1 MKTANQDTSTAI
13 IPEEEATT
21 VLPQKTLIFGIF
33 VLYALFMLDFAAR
46 LGVNAV
52 FPLLQKD
59 LGFSDAQMGLLGSVV
74 LFGMTLFV
82 LPVSFLADKTSRKKT
97 VALMSCVWGVGSL
110 LTGVFSNFYALL
122 AGRLLVGAG
131 NASYAP
137 VSVSLLTSW
146 IKRAHWGKA
155 VGLYNSAMS
164 LGLAL
169 GTILAGLLAVRYGW
183 RAPFIFI
190 GVTSLLLTLLS
201 LFLPEPK
208 ATIAPKEK
216 VALKEAAALTI
227 KNRTL
232 LLLSASS
239 GAANL
244 VTSGFLAWMP
254 MFLVR
259 DMGWSMAEV
268 GGFLGPVYLVSGL
281 ITMPLSGYIA
291 DKLGQRD
298 KRSRAWFGVPCFLL
312 VVSLYVVGFHYKI
325 FPCIV
330 AGMLLFGLPIT
341 GMHVATQELVPA
353 RYKASSYGVYV
364 IFIQGFGLVGP
375 ILGGLLSQAFGTEKA
390 LLGLLVFLVL
400 AAVLMS
406 VASFTYLHDLN
417 RARSM
422 EIENEGS

>member
-1 MKTANQDTSTAI
+1 MTNIPSPTP
-13 IPEEEATT
+13 PEESAAI
-21 VLPQKTLIFGIF
+21 VLPKKTLVFGIF

-52 FPLLQKD
+52 FPLMQKD
-59 LGFSDAQMGLLGSVV
+59 LGLSDSQVGLLGSVV
-74 LFGMTLFV
+74 LFGMTVFV
-82 LPVSFLADKTSRKKT
+82 LPVSFLADKTSKKKT
-97 VALMSCVWGVGSL
+97 LACMSCIWGLGSL
-110 LTGVFSNFYALL
+110 FTGLLSNFYALL
-122 AGRLLVGAG
+122 AGRLLVGIG
-131 NASYAP
+131 NSSYAP

-146 IKRAHWGKA
+146 IKRSSWGTA

-169 GTILAGLLAVRYGW
+169 GTMLAGLLAVRYGW

-190 GVTSLLLTLLS
+190 GVATLLLTVLS
-201 LFLPEPK
+201 LFLPEP
-208 ATIAPKEK
+208 APVVAQKDK
-216 VALKEAAALTI
+216 VALKEAAGVTL

-239 GAANL
+239 GSANL
-244 VTSGFLAWMP
+244 VTSGFLVWMP

-259 DMGWSMAEV
+259 DMGWSMGEIGA
-268 GGFLGPVYLVSGL
+268 FLGPVYLISGL
-281 ITMPLSGYIA
+281 VTMPLSGYIA
-291 DKLGQRD
+291 DKLGKKD

-312 VVSLYVVGFHYKI
+312 VVSLYIVGFHYKI

-364 IFIQGFGLVGP
+364 IFIQGFGLLGP
-375 ILGGLLSQAFGTEKA
+375 VLGGVLSQAFGTEKA
-390 LLGLLVFLVL
+390 LLFLLSFLVL
-400 AAVLMS
+400 AALLMFC
-406 VASFTYLHDLN
+406 AGFTYLKDFAQ
-417 RARSM
+417 ARSL
-422 EIENEGS
+422 EQ

>member
-1 MKTANQDTSTAI
+1 MTNTPSPTP
-13 IPEEEATT
+13 PEESAAI
-21 VLPQKTLIFGIF
+21 VLPKKTLVFGIF

-52 FPLLQKD
+52 FPLMQKD
-59 LGFSDAQMGLLGSVV
+59 LGLSDSQVGLLGSVV
-74 LFGMTLFV
+74 LFGMTVFV
-82 LPVSFLADKTSRKKT
+82 LPVSFLADKTSKKKT
-97 VALMSCVWGVGSL
+97 LACMSCIWGLGSL
-110 LTGVFSNFYALL
+110 FTGLLSNFYALL
-122 AGRLLVGAG
+122 AGRLLVGIG
-131 NASYAP
+131 NSSYAP

-146 IKRAHWGKA
+146 IKRSSWGTA

-169 GTILAGLLAVRYGW
+169 GTMLAGLLAVRYGW

-190 GVTSLLLTLLS
+190 GVATLLLTVLS
-201 LFLPEPK
+201 LFLPEP
-208 ATIAPKEK
+208 APVVAQKDK
-216 VALKEAAALTI
+216 VALKEAAGVTL

-239 GAANL
+239 GSANL

-259 DMGWSMAEV
+259 DMGWSMGEIGA
-268 GGFLGPVYLVSGL
+268 FLGPVYLISGL
-281 ITMPLSGYIA
+281 VTMPLSGYIA
-291 DKLGQRD
+291 DKLGKKD

-312 VVSLYVVGFHYKI
+312 VVSLYIVGFHYKI

-364 IFIQGFGLVGP
+364 IFIQGFGLLGP
-375 ILGGLLSQAFGTEKA
+375 VLGGVLSQAFGTEKA
-390 LLGLLVFLVL
+390 LLFLLSFLVL
-400 AAVLMS
+400 AALLMFC
-406 VASFTYLHDLN
+406 AGFTYLKDFAQ
-417 RARSM
+417 ARSL
-422 EIENEGS
+422 EQ

>member
-1 MKTANQDTSTAI
+1 MTNIPSPTP
-13 IPEEEATT
+13 PEESAAI
-21 VLPQKTLIFGIF
+21 VLPKKTLVFGIF

-52 FPLLQKD
+52 FPLMQKD
-59 LGFSDAQMGLLGSVV
+59 LGLSDSQVGLLGSVV
-74 LFGMTLFV
+74 LFGMTVFV
-82 LPVSFLADKTSRKKT
+82 LPVSFLADKTSKKKT
-97 VALMSCVWGVGSL
+97 LACMSCIWGLGSL
-110 LTGVFSNFYALL
+110 FTGLLSNFYALL
-122 AGRLLVGAG
+122 AGRLLVGIG
-131 NASYAP
+131 NSSYAP

-146 IKRAHWGKA
+146 IKRSSWGTA

-169 GTILAGLLAVRYGW
+169 GTMLAGLLAVRYGW

-190 GVTSLLLTLLS
+190 GVATLLLTVLS
-201 LFLPEPK
+201 LFLPEP
-208 ATIAPKEK
+208 APVVAQKDK
-216 VALKEAAALTI
+216 VALKEAAGVTL

-239 GAANL
+239 GSANL

-259 DMGWSMAEV
+259 DMGWSMGEIGA
-268 GGFLGPVYLVSGL
+268 FLGPVYLISGL
-281 ITMPLSGYIA
+281 VTMPLSGYIA
-291 DKLGQRD
+291 DKLGKKD

-312 VVSLYVVGFHYKI
+312 VVSLYIVGFHYKI

-364 IFIQGFGLVGP
+364 IFIQGFGLLGP
-375 ILGGLLSQAFGTEKA
+375 VLGGVLSQAFGTEKA
-390 LLGLLVFLVL
+390 LLFLLSFLVL
-400 AAVLMS
+400 AALLMFC
-406 VASFTYLHDLN
+406 AGFTYLKDFAQ
-417 RARSM
+417 ARSL
-422 EIENEGS
+422 EQ